1 MNPVSALRTLRDIA
15 TRRPLVVA
23 AVGLGLLGEAGRVG
37 AALARGGAVTLF
49 GHGGGEV
56 WDSGVDGAW
65 VGAYV
70 AWVAACGV
78 TVTGLAIAGWRARR
92 RGVNAAGVVTPASAA
107 AMHTLHGHPSSAS
120 GVVAHRRRGEIK
132 WPKRS
137 GWRRT

>member
-1 MNPVSALRTLRDIA
+1 MNPISGFRTLRDIA

-23 AVGLGLLGEAGRVG
+23 AVGLGLLGEAGRAG

-78 TVTGLAIAGWRARR
+78 TVTGLAIAGWSARR
-92 RGVNAAGVVTPASAA
+92 RGMNAAGTNAAVGSTVVS
-107 AMHTLHGHPSSAS
+107 HPTRLKAGS
-120 GVVAHRRRGEIK
+120 GVVVRQRRREIE

-137 GWRRT
+137 G